1 MRDEC
6 DFSKGKR
13 GPVIPRDP
21 SKVRITIR
29 LDADIVDYFKSP
41 IERKSRMPQIRGI
54 KGEVVVVYCEPLITK
69 EMGYYRLS
77 RRGNKMGFYK
87 YFISH

>member
-1 MRDEC
+1 MRDEY

-29 LDADIVDYFKSP
+29 LDADIVDYFKSQVH
-41 IERKSRMPQIRGI
+41 KAG
-54 KGEVVVVYCEPLITK
+54 G
-69 EMGYYRLS
+69 
-77 RRGNKMGFYK
+77 
-87 YFISH
+87 